1 MSEMLDLLLRSDAPD
16 VRRKLPEKQFEVIR
30 LSEVAGVPVVF
41 TLRALPYGTIQ
52 DIRQMPEDDQEAQ
65 IAVQGCMDPSFKSQ
79 ELMDKYETVTP
90 IDALRAMLLPGEIA
104 DIALEVERLSGYRR
118 RTITEVKN
126 A

>member
-1 MSEMLDLLLRSDAPD
+1 MSEMLDRLLRADAPD
-16 VRRKLPEKQFEVIR
+16 VRKNLPQKQFEISR
-30 LSEVAGVPVVF
+30 LSELAGTPIVF
-41 TLRALPYGTIQ
+41 TLQALPYGRIQ

-65 IAVQGCMDPSFKSQ
+65 IAVQGCMDPSFKAQ
-79 ELMDKYETVTP
+79 ELMDKYGTATP